1 MSRQKSRYK
10 KTRPGPPVSNH
21 FLWFLEYIT
30 FLCIDAVLGNVAFG
44 IEWYTPTTGASIP
57 IPRGRLQRSGNENN
71 TEVRRMLSIFVYCCD
86 IVEIQ
91 LRIDCVLLENFS
103 ERVRSWFIEIMDGLQ
118 DGETPDESAENTQQ
132 KTANIVSRMAL
143 AHELLMD
150 DSFKIQSELPQNS

>member
-1 MSRQKSRYK
+1 MLFDRVVYPIQ
-10 KTRPGPPVSNH
+10 
-21 FLWFLEYIT
+21 
-30 FLCIDAVLGNVAFG
+30 
-44 IEWYTPTTGASIP
+44 GASIP
-57 IPRGRLQRSGNENN
+57 VPRGRLQRSGNENN
-71 TEVRRMLSIFVYCCD
+71 TEVRRILSIFVYCCD

-118 DGETPDESAENTQQ
+118 DGETPAESAENTQQ